1 MHIHMATKTI
11 SLKEE
16 AYERLKRLKKDDKS
30 FSDVILELT
39 ETSKKDFTNLIG
51 ADLDVEWKK
60 IEKSR
65 KRSEEDEKRER
76 LLLGH

>member
-1 MHIHMATKTI
+1 MTTKTI

-16 AYERLKRLKKDDKS
+16 AYERLKRLKKGDKS

-39 ETSKKDFTNLIG
+39 ETSKKDFTNLVG
-51 ADLDVEWKK
+51 VDVDIKWEE
-60 IEKSR
+60 IEESR
-65 KRSEEDEKRER
+65 KRSKEDKEREG

>member
-1 MHIHMATKTI
+1 MTTKTI

-16 AYERLKRLKKDDKS
+16 AYERLKRLKKGDKS

-39 ETSKKDFTNLIG
+39 ETSKKDFTNLVG
-51 ADLDVEWKK
+51 ADVDIKWEE
-60 IEKSR
+60 IEESR
-65 KRSEEDEKRER
+65 KRSEEDKEREG